1 MIRQIL
7 FLAGLF
13 LCMPQGGKSQPI
25 DELLQQIERNNK
37 SLQALRQENE
47 AARQEIRSQNNL
59 EDPSVEY
66 SPFYTKGT
74 DGMSSSELVVSQGF
88 DFPTRYAAR
97 RKSGRLQSE
106 YLDRQYLV
114 ARRDLLL
121 GARLQCL
128 DLIRLNRTREL
139 LEARLRNAGELLAL
153 FEKRLEEGDASILE
167 VNKIRMERM
176 NATTELAQNES
187 ARQQVL
193 AALQAMN
200 GDQAVAFGVTEYPE
214 APAVGE
220 YDRLRDELLAAE
232 LEVQASESAVRAA
245 GQEVRL
251 NRQNWLPSLEV
262 GYRRNTALDEAS
274 NGFLIGASFPIF
286 SNRHKSR
293 MTRARYSAAQL
304 RSEEVRLQADA
315 RIRAQYDELGRLQET
330 MQTYDTALMH
340 TTLEMLRRAVEDGQL
355 SVIEY
360 YTEADGIYR
369 NLQTLEELENRYH
382 ALLAELFRNS
392 L

>member
-25 DELLQQIERNNK
+25 DELLQQIEQNNK

-97 RKSGRLQSE
+97 RKSGRPESE

-187 ARQQVL
+187 ARQQAL

-220 YDRLRDELLAAE
+220 YDRLRDELLAAVFE
-232 LEVQASESAVRAA
+232 QFEAQVLQLPAECFML
-245 GQEVRL
+245 RL
-251 NRQNWLPSLEV
+251 RE
-262 GYRRNTALDEAS
+262 
-274 NGFLIGASFPIF
+274 
-286 SNRHKSR
+286 
-293 MTRARYSAAQL
+293 RARKAHLAQL
-304 RSEEVRLQADA
+304 HGERFDAAASGEHGTHRHDAAVADHILYVERLGHLRYRFRFGQKYEIFAGP
-315 RIRAQYDELGRLQET
+315 RACCVANRRKNET
-330 MQTYDTALMH
+330 SPPPGGDRDVGSDLCG
-340 TTLEMLRRAVEDGQL
+340 L
-355 SVIEY
+355 
-360 YTEADGIYR
+360 YR
-369 NLQTLEELENRYH
+369 
-382 ALLAELFRNS
+382 
-392 L
+392 

>member
-1 MIRQIL
+1 
-7 FLAGLF
+7 
-13 LCMPQGGKSQPI
+13 MPQGGKSQSI

-139 LEARLRNAGELLAL
+139 LEARLRNADELLAL

-187 ARQQVL
+187 SRQQAL

-200 GDQAVAFGVTEYPE
+200 GDQAVAFGATEYPE
-214 APAVGE
+214 APAVGGV
-220 YDRLRDELLAAE
+220 RPPAR
-232 LEVQASESAVRAA
+232 RAA
-245 GQEVRL
+245 GGGTRGAGL
-251 NRQNWLPSLEV
+251 GV
-262 GYRRNTALDEAS
+262 G
-274 NGFLIGASFPIF
+274 
-286 SNRHKSR
+286 
-293 MTRARYSAAQL
+293 RAC
-304 RSEEVRLQADA
+304 
-315 RIRAQYDELGRLQET
+315 
-330 MQTYDTALMH
+330 
-340 TTLEMLRRAVEDGQL
+340 RRAGGPAQPP
-355 SVIEY
+355 
-360 YTEADGIYR
+360 
-369 NLQTLEELENRYH
+369 ELAPVARGRIPPQH
-382 ALLAELFRNS
+382 GPR
-392 L
+392 

>member
-97 RKSGRLQSE
+97 RKSGQLQSE

-176 NATTELAQNES
+176 NATSELAQNES
-187 ARQQVL
+187 ARQQAL

-274 NGFLIGASFPIF
+274 NGFLVGASFQIF
-286 SNRHKSR
+286 SNRTKAAWPGPV
-293 MTRARYSAAQL
+293 TRPHNSVRRRSACRPMPASGRSTTNSAAC
-304 RSEEVRLQADA
+304 RR
-315 RIRAQYDELGRLQET
+315 RCRP
-330 MQTYDTALMH
+330 
-340 TTLEMLRRAVEDGQL
+340 TTRP
-355 SVIEY
+355 
-360 YTEADGIYR
+360 
-369 NLQTLEELENRYH
+369 
-382 ALLAELFRNS
+382 
-392 L
+392 

>member
-139 LEARLRNAGELLAL
+139 LEARG
-153 FEKRLEEGDASILE
+153 G
-167 VNKIRMERM
+167 
-176 NATTELAQNES
+176 
-187 ARQQVL
+187 
-193 AALQAMN
+193 
-200 GDQAVAFGVTEYPE
+200 
-214 APAVGE
+214 
-220 YDRLRDELLAAE
+220 
-232 LEVQASESAVRAA
+232 
-245 GQEVRL
+245 
-251 NRQNWLPSLEV
+251 
-262 GYRRNTALDEAS
+262 
-274 NGFLIGASFPIF
+274 
-286 SNRHKSR
+286 
-293 MTRARYSAAQL
+293 
-304 RSEEVRLQADA
+304 
-315 RIRAQYDELGRLQET
+315 
-330 MQTYDTALMH
+330 
-340 TTLEMLRRAVEDGQL
+340 
-355 SVIEY
+355 
-360 YTEADGIYR
+360 
-369 NLQTLEELENRYH
+369 
-382 ALLAELFRNS
+382 
-392 L
+392 

>member
-13 LCMPQGGKSQPI
+13 LCMPQGGKSQSI

-97 RKSGRLQSE
+97 HKSGRLQSE

-187 ARQQVL
+187 ARQQAL

-232 LEVQASESAVRAA
+232 LEVPGRRSGSTARTGSRRSRSDTAATRPSTRPATDSSSAPRSRSSPTATRAA
-245 GQEVRL
+245 WPGPATRPHNSVR
-251 NRQNWLPSLEV
+251 
-262 GYRRNTALDEAS
+262 RRSACRPMPAS
-274 NGFLIGASFPIF
+274 GRSTTN
-286 SNRHKSR
+286 
-293 MTRARYSAAQL
+293 SAAC
-304 RSEEVRLQADA
+304 RR
-315 RIRAQYDELGRLQET
+315 RCRP
-330 MQTYDTALMH
+330 
-340 TTLEMLRRAVEDGQL
+340 TTRP
-355 SVIEY
+355 
-360 YTEADGIYR
+360 
-369 NLQTLEELENRYH
+369 
-382 ALLAELFRNS
+382 
-392 L
+392 

>member
-1 MIRQIL
+1 
-7 FLAGLF
+7 
-13 LCMPQGGKSQPI
+13 
-25 DELLQQIERNNK
+25 
-37 SLQALRQENE
+37 
-47 AARQEIRSQNNL
+47 
-59 EDPSVEY
+59 
-66 SPFYTKGT
+66 
-74 DGMSSSELVVSQGF
+74 
-88 DFPTRYAAR
+88 
-97 RKSGRLQSE
+97 
-106 YLDRQYLV
+106 
-114 ARRDLLL
+114 
-121 GARLQCL
+121 
-128 DLIRLNRTREL
+128 
-139 LEARLRNAGELLAL
+139 
-153 FEKRLEEGDASILE
+153 
-167 VNKIRMERM
+167 MERM

-187 ARQQVL
+187 ARQQAL

-214 APAVGE
+214 APAVGK

-274 NGFLIGASFPIF
+274 NGFLVGASFPIF

-293 MTRARYSAAQL
+293 MARARYSAAQL

-330 MQTYDTALMH
+330 IQTYDTALMH

>member
-13 LCMPQGGKSQPI
+13 LCMPQGGKSQSI

-97 RKSGRLQSE
+97 HKSGRLQSE

-187 ARQQVL
+187 ARQQAL

-251 NRQNWLPSLEV
+251 NRQNGSRRSRSDTAATRPST
-262 GYRRNTALDEAS
+262 RPATDSSSAPRSRSSPTA
-274 NGFLIGASFPIF
+274 
-286 SNRHKSR
+286 
-293 MTRARYSAAQL
+293 TRAAWPGPATRPHNSVRRRSACRPMPASG
-304 RSEEVRLQADA
+304 RS
-315 RIRAQYDELGRLQET
+315 T
-330 MQTYDTALMH
+330 TNSALMH

>member
-97 RKSGRLQSE
+97 RKSGQLQSE

-187 ARQQVL
+187 ARQQAL

-214 APAVGE
+214 AP
-220 YDRLRDELLAAE
+220 
-232 LEVQASESAVRAA
+232 
-245 GQEVRL
+245 
-251 NRQNWLPSLEV
+251 SLEV

-274 NGFLIGASFPIF
+274 NGFLVGASFPIF

-293 MTRARYSAAQL
+293 MARARYSAAQL